1 MATSGV
7 LSFGRISEFQPEL
20 QSIETY
26 KQRVRMFLQANN
38 VTDKAVPVLLSIIGA
53 SNFALL
59 SSLLAPEKP
68 ADKTVDELLETLRTH
83 FTQKRVTIAERYKFY
98 NRSQGQDESAAQFA
112 GELRRLA
119 THCNF
124 GSFLEQALR
133 DCFVCGLKN
142 AAAQKKLLSGVDKA
156 DGDKLTF
163 KMAIET
169 ASTMETVET
178 DLQELNLRKNH
189 NPVLQVQPRN
199 KTCSRRSREGHE
211 PSNCR
216 FRSATCQACGR
227 RGHIQVACR
236 TNGFAKQ
243 QRKAPVRRLQDETG
257 PDSEEDEASS
267 EDIGVFKLY
276 ANSVRSAPPP
286 VVVEVVLNGKRVT
299 MEVDTG
305 AAVSLISEYT
315 YRKYLRAVPLA
326 PTDLQLHT
334 YTDEKLEVQ
343 GKCSVSIEYRGQV
356 GQVSIY
362 VVAGRGPS
370 LLGRDI
376 LQSISSWTGSVSS

>member
-20 QSIETY
+20 ESIETY
-26 KQRVRMFLQANN
+26 EQRVRMFLQAND

-68 ADKTVDELLETLRTH
+68 ADKTVDELLETLRAH
-83 FTQKRVTIAERYKFY
+83 FTQKRVTIVERYKFY

-133 DCFVCGLKN
+133 DRFVCGLKN
-142 AAAQKKLLSGVDKA
+142 TAAQKKLLSGADKA

-178 DLQELNLRKNH
+178 DLQELNLRKN

-199 KTCSRRSREGHE
+199 KTCSRCSREGHE
-211 PSNCR
+211 PRNCRLLVWPVARRDTSRSPVEQMGSQSSRGRLQYEDYKTRLGLILMRMRCHQKTLVFSNCTQI
-216 FRSATCQACGR
+216 RS
-227 RGHIQVACR
+227 
-236 TNGFAKQ
+236 
-243 QRKAPVRRLQDETG
+243 
-257 PDSEEDEASS
+257 
-267 EDIGVFKLY
+267 
-276 ANSVRSAPPP
+276 
-286 VVVEVVLNGKRVT
+286 
-299 MEVDTG
+299 
-305 AAVSLISEYT
+305 
-315 YRKYLRAVPLA
+315 
-326 PTDLQLHT
+326 
-334 YTDEKLEVQ
+334 
-343 GKCSVSIEYRGQV
+343 GQHRH
-356 GQVSIY
+356 Q
-362 VVAGRGPS
+362 
-370 LLGRDI
+370 
-376 LQSISSWTGSVSS
+376 WWWK